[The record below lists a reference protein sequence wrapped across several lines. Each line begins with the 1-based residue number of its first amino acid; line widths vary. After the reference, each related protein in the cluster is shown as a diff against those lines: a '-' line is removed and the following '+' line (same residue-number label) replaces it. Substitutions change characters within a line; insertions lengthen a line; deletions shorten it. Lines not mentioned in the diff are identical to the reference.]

1 MCETPLQGPGSK
13 GTDGNSQTHVLSVLG
28 SPSGRDRSRAGD
40 DDGRNAQRHGGI
52 AGRNGNTGGERSDR
66 RLNGWAGRLRRRRDN
81 DIDGGAQGRLRT
93 NPSAGRLKG
102 DDRDSR
108 LRSRLKRDDRE
119 DGSGGRCNR
128 NRVNSRLAGDGDGA
142 VRALG
147 NLGRALDDGAD
158 LSSNHGAG
166 GPGVLRLVSL
176 RARVNPVP
184 VPIADVVAVVDD
196 DAVGRVPGVNALI
209 AGLRLGAEEVEIN
222 LDTQREVDLQVE
234 KGVGRGG
241 HEGQGNSGSLHGW
254 KERLKAK
261 IYL

>member
-1 MCETPLQGPGSK
+1 MAS
-13 GTDGNSQTHVLSVLG
+13 
-28 SPSGRDRSRAGD
+28 D
-40 DDGRNAQRHGGI
+40 DDGRIAQRHGGI
-52 AGRNGNTGGERSDR
+52 AGRNGNTGGERSDGR
-66 RLNGWAGRLRRRRDN
+66 LSDGRLSDRRLSDGRLNGWAGRLRRRRDN
-81 DIDGGAQGRLRT
+81 NIDGGAQGRLRT
-93 NPSAGRLKG
+93 NPSAGRLSG

-108 LRSRLKRDDRE
+108 LRSRLKGDDRE
-119 DGSGGRCNR
+119 HGSGGRRNR
-128 NRVNSRLAGDGDGA
+128 NRVNSRLTGDGDGA
-142 VRALG
+142 VVRALG
-147 NLGRALDDGAD
+147 DLGRALNDGAD

-222 LDTQREVDLQVE
+222 LDSQREVDLQVE
-234 KGVGRGG
+234 KGVGGGG